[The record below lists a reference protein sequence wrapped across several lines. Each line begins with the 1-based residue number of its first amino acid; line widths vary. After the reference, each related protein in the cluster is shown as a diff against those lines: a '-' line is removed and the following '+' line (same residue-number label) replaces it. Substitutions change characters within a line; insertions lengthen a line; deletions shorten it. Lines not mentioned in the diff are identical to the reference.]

1 MRCAAKAGCL
11 PDADPNLGPLPMEA
25 PMAQRRHPPPLEV
38 RESFE
43 TTRFSPQCLIDAY
56 ARLVPIRRKTVAP
69 EPGTTVAKPTAAVTR
84 RGGEHG

>member
-1 MRCAAKAGCL
+1 
-11 PDADPNLGPLPMEA
+11 
-25 PMAQRRHPPPLEV
+25 MAQRRHPPTLEV

-56 ARLVPIRRKTVAP
+56 TRLVPIRRKALKARHVALP
-69 EPGTTVAKPTAAVTR
+69 PAAAAADQ